1 MGGGSEEREI
11 GDQAVWSLSTAKPGN
26 GVEQLRDDNSDTYW
40 QCVPT
45 AHSPQPA
52 HTHDTSPLCA
62 FPGRTVRS
70 RT

>member
-1 MGGGSEEREI
+1 MGGGSDEREI

-40 QCVPT
+40 QCVPAPPT
-45 AHSPQPA
+45 PHARHAHNAPSC
-52 HTHDTSPLCA
+52 TC
-62 FPGRTVRS
+62 PGRTGPN